1 MRRRTPA
8 GSAVV
13 SFRLRV
19 EPSPVDSAVC
29 GCVVPVVVLGD
40 GATETAFAEGAV
52 VEVEGS
58 LTERRWKSAAGT
70 RQSHFEVL
78 ARRIRVL

>member
-1 MRRRTPA
+1 ME
-8 GSAVV
+8 SAV
-13 SFRLRV
+13 S
-19 EPSPVDSAVC
+19 

-40 GATETAFAEGAV
+40 DAADGGLEEGV
-52 VEVEGS
+52 LVEIEGS
-58 LTERRWKSAAGT
+58 LTERRWKTAAGA